1 MRIGIAI
8 EETWSFLN
16 EIYADLNEHHQVSL
30 FKKRTLDL
38 PFFSERINRQ
48 IYRRNWQRF
57 LNENDVVFF
66 EWASELLTYA
76 SQLPKTC
83 GIVTRL
89 HRYELYQWVDQ
100 VNWDHVD
107 QIILVSKAKQNEF
120 CQRFPDQA
128 AKTVVI
134 PEAISIEKFK
144 PVVRP
149 FNGDIGIL
157 CHLTPRKR
165 VYETILAF
173 AELLQVQENFHLHVA
188 GGEHVLH
195 RDYYRA
201 LQTIVGEL
209 GIESRV
215 TFYGNITNPERWY
228 QNIDIF
234 LSNSYSEGLQV
245 APMEA
250 MASGCY
256 VLSHR
261 WEGADEL
268 LPEQNLYLT
277 DRELISQ
284 ILEYSAA
291 PDRVKRERK
300 ALLRERVIRN
310 FNIDQTKIQIRSVI
324 EDAARSQQ

>member
-30 FKKRTLDL
+30 YKKQTLNL
-38 PFFSERINRQ
+38 PFFSERINRR
-48 IYRRNWQRF
+48 IYRRDWQRF
-57 LNENDVVFF
+57 LSENEVVFF
-66 EWASELLTYA
+66 EWASELLIYA

-89 HRYELYQWVDQ
+89 HRYEMYQWVHQ

-107 QIILVSKAKQNEF
+107 KIILVSRAKQNEF
-120 CQRFPDQA
+120 CERFPRQA
-128 AKTVVI
+128 AKTIVI
-134 PEAISIEKFK
+134 PEAISVEKFK
-144 PVVRP
+144 PVSRP
-149 FNGDIGIL
+149 FKGDIGIL

-173 AELLQVQENFHLHVA
+173 AELLQVQDTYHLHVA

-201 LQTIVGEL
+201 LQTIVREL
-209 GIESRV
+209 GIESNV
-215 TFYGNITNPERWY
+215 TFYGNITNPESWY
-228 QNIDIF
+228 ENIDIF

-250 MASGCY
+250 MASECY
-256 VLSHR
+256 VLSHG

-268 LPEQNLYLT
+268 LPEQNLYIT
-277 DRELISQ
+277 DRELISK

-291 PDRVKRERK
+291 PDRVKHERK
-300 ALLRERVIRN
+300 ALLRDRVIRN
-310 FNIDQTKIQIRSVI
+310 FNIDQTKVHIRSVI
-324 EDAARSQQ
+324 ENAARSQR

>member
-1 MRIGIAI
+1 MHIGIAN

-30 FKKRTLDL
+30 YQKQTLNL
-38 PFFSERINRQ
+38 PFFSERINRR
-48 IYRRNWQRF
+48 IYRRDWQQF
-57 LNENDVVFF
+57 LSKNDVVFF
-66 EWASELLTYA
+66 EWASELLIYA

-83 GIVTRL
+83 RIVTRL
-89 HRYELYQWVDQ
+89 HRYEMYQWVDQ

-107 QIILVSKAKQNEF
+107 KIILVSQAKQNEF
-120 CQRFPDQA
+120 CERFPGQA
-128 AKTVVI
+128 AKTIVI
-134 PEAISIEKFK
+134 PEAISVEKFK
-144 PVVRP
+144 PVSRP
-149 FNGDIGIL
+149 FQGDIGIL

-173 AELLQVQENFHLHVA
+173 AELLQVQDTYHLHVA

-201 LQTIVGEL
+201 LQTIVREL

-215 TFYGNITNPERWY
+215 TFDGNITNPESWY
-228 QNIDIF
+228 KNIDIF

-250 MASGCY
+250 MASECY
-256 VLSHR
+256 VLSHH
-261 WEGADEL
+261 WEGAEEL
-268 LPEQNLYLT
+268 LPEQNLFIT
-277 DRELISQ
+277 DRELISK
-284 ILEYSAA
+284 ILEYSSA
-291 PDRVKRERK
+291 PERVKHERK
-300 ALLRERVIRN
+300 ALLRDRVIRN
-310 FNIDQTKIQIRSVI
+310 FNIDQTKVQIRSVI